1 MHTLTC
7 HLLLQQ
13 DREENSEKVLADDL
27 TVWGNTSVQ
36 KESPSTHQNEGFVLE
51 MPVVS
56 FENRAKVSKVDIN
69 NSTYVLSMHS
79 YVRSYNSL
87 RN

>member
-27 TVWGNTSVQ
+27 TVRGNTSVQ

-69 NSTYVLSMHS
+69 NSTCVLSMHS
-79 YVRSYNSL
+79 YVRSYNS
-87 RN
+87 